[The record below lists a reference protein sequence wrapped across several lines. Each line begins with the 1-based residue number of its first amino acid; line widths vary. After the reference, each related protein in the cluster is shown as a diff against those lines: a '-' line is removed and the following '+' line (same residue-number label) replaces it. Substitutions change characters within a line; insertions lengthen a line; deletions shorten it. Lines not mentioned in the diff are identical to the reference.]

1 MWTFTTWKGSRASD
15 IMAFEI
21 VAGLCVAYLGV
32 AGFIAYFSL
41 HGVDISSSLEADRF
55 YAKSEYIENHL
66 IYPMVWYCT
75 VPDHLPIL
83 LCTYLIAYF
92 IHT

>member
-1 MWTFTTWKGSRASD
+1 
-15 IMAFEI
+15 MAFEI

-41 HGVDISSSLEADRF
+41 HGVDIYSSLEADRF

-66 IYPMVWYCT
+66 IYPMV
-75 VPDHLPIL
+75 
-83 LCTYLIAYF
+83 
-92 IHT
+92 